1 MFKPKKGKKDKKDK
15 RLLNLLS
22 TERYI
27 GNKSNS
33 AKILDKLGFD
43 TRKNIIVIGSA
54 GSGKC
59 HHPWDNLKPCPCG
72 CKERPLLMYE
82 KDKLYYCGGT
92 KENVFAICNICGRH
106 TEKSDIVT
114 TINNWNNDKTKD
126 ANMDKSPEI
135 AFDKEEYLK
144 HLSEDVFVIKY
155 KERSTGRVFEINP
168 QINNSFYDTLYRN
181 AFRTGKYI
189 LISGELPE
197 KWK

>member
-1 MFKPKKGKKDKKDK
+1 MFWKKRKKS
-15 RLLNLLS
+15 S
-22 TERYI
+22 TLE
-27 GNKSNS
+27 
-33 AKILDKLGFD
+33 
-43 TRKNIIVIGSA
+43 KNAIIIGSA

-92 KENVFAICNICGRH
+92 TENVFAICSICGRH
-106 TEKSDIVT
+106 TEKSDMVT
-114 TINNWNNDKTKD
+114 TINNWNNDKTKKD
-126 ANMDKSPEI
+126 AKR
-135 AFDKEEYLK
+135 
-144 HLSEDVFVIKY
+144 DVFVVKY

-168 QINNSFYDTLYRN
+168 KINNSFYDRLCRN
-181 AFRTGKYI
+181 AFQTGEYI

>member
-1 MFKPKKGKKDKKDK
+1 MFWKKGEK
-15 RLLNLLS
+15 NF
-22 TERYI
+22 
-27 GNKSNS
+27 N
-33 AKILDKLGFD
+33 
-43 TRKNIIVIGSA
+43 TRKNAIIIGSA

-92 KENVFAICNICGRH
+92 TENVFAICSICGRH
-106 TEKSDIVT
+106 TEKSDMVT
-114 TINNWNNDKTKD
+114 TINNWNNDKTKKD
-126 ANMDKSPEI
+126 AKR
-135 AFDKEEYLK
+135 
-144 HLSEDVFVIKY
+144 DVFVVKY

-168 QINNSFYDTLYRN
+168 KINNSFYDRLCRN
-181 AFRTGKYI
+181 AFQTGEYI